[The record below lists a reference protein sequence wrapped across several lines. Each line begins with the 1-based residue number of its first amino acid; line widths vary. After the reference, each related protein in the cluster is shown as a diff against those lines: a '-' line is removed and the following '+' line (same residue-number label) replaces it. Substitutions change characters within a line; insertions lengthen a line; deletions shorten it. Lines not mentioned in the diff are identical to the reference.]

1 VEVGHIMGQKKNM
14 EQNNSRFEHVVYI
27 LKKELLQEHAREE
40 KLLQITT
47 NENNKNE
54 KKIKYTE
61 VWLERLKSVDL
72 IIKMLKSYKLLSG
85 FLILPLFI
93 FLLFSF
99 LVFKTATTLISCL
112 VIKVSRTVIN

>member
-1 VEVGHIMGQKKNM
+1 M
-14 EQNNSRFEHVVYI
+14 EQNKSRFEHVVYI
-27 LKKELLQEHAREE
+27 LKNELLQEHAREE

-61 VWLERLKSVDL
+61 VWLERLKSIDL

-85 FLILPLFI
+85 FTFYC
-93 FLLFSF
+93 
-99 LVFKTATTLISCL
+99 LVF
-112 VIKVSRTVIN
+112 